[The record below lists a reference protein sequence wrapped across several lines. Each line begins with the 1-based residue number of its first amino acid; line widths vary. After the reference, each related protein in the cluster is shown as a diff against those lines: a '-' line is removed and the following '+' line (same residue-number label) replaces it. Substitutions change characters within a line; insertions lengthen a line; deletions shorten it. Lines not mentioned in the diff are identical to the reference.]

1 MSILNES
8 VQYIQSKKNVKPK
21 VGIVL
26 GSGLGEFVNRMED
39 KTIIPYSEIP
49 HFKKVSVKGHDGQ
62 LIIGS
67 IHGVSVVAMQGR
79 FHFYEGHQLS
89 EVVYPIRVLKA
100 LGIDTLFLTNAA
112 GGVNLSYQAG
122 DLMLITDHI
131 NLTGHNPLIGPN
143 DEKIGPRFPDMT
155 HAYDSQLL
163 KLVDECARTH
173 RIPIQKGVY
182 TGVLGPSYETP
193 AEINMIRILG
203 GDAVGM
209 STVPE
214 SIVANHIGLKVC
226 GISCI
231 TNMGAGVFDRKLNHD
246 DIKEEAMKSMENF
259 TNLLTHTIKKLK

>member
-1 MSILNES
+1 MNLIKES
-8 VQYIQSKKNVKPK
+8 VKFIQKKKNFHPK

-26 GSGLGEFVNRMED
+26 GSGLGEFVNRMEN
-39 KTIIPYSEIP
+39 KVIIPYIEIP
-49 HFKKVSVKGHDGQ
+49 HFKKVSVKGHDGK
-62 LIIGS
+62 LILGT
-67 IHGVSVVAMQGR
+67 IHGVSIIAMQGR
-79 FHFYEGHQLS
+79 FHFYEGHELS
-89 EVVYPIRVLKA
+89 EVVYPVHVLKA
-100 LGIDTLFLTNAA
+100 LGVETLFLTNAA
-112 GGVNLSYQAG
+112 GGVNLSYCAG

-131 NLTGHNPLIGPN
+131 NLTGHNPLLGPN
-143 DEKIGPRFPDMT
+143 DENTGPRFPDMT
-155 HAYDSQLL
+155 HAYDSHLID
-163 KLVDECARTH
+163 LVEECARIH
-173 RIPIQKGVY
+173 YIPLQKGVY

-214 SIVANHIGLKVC
+214 TIVANHIGLKVC

-259 TNLLTHTIKKLK
+259 TNLLTHTIKRLK